1 MSAKPQSQKRSKW
14 LIPGIIL
21 AAAAIVIAVIFIF
34 TRSPEKQ
41 VPLPANINVSEAAEL
56 LENGA
61 FLLDVRQPEEWAEMH
76 IQGAVLIPLGELE
89 SRISEI
95 PTDRD
100 VLIIC
105 RSGNRSTQA
114 REILRAAGLE
124 RTTSIMGGM
133 NAWQGEGLPV
143 VSGN

>member
-1 MSAKPQSQKRSKW
+1 MSDKEQTRNTLKW
-14 LIPGIIL
+14 LIP
-21 AAAAIVIAVIFIF
+21 VIAVVAVIVVAAIFLLGKP
-34 TRSPEKQ
+34 PESAAA
-41 VPLPANINVSEAAEL
+41 LPANISVDEASEL
-56 LENGA
+56 FKQGA
-61 FLLDVRQPEEWAEMH
+61 FMLDVRQPEEWAQGH
-76 IQGAVLIPLGELE
+76 IDGAILIPLGELE

-114 REILRAAGLE
+114 RELLRSARLT

-133 NAWQGEGLPV
+133 NAWLAAGMPV
-143 VSGN
+143 VTGN

>member
-1 MSAKPQSQKRSKW
+1 MSDKEQTRNTLKW
-14 LIPGIIL
+14 LIP
-21 AAAAIVIAVIFIF
+21 VIAVVAIIVVAAIFLLGKP
-34 TRSPEKQ
+34 PESAAA
-41 VPLPANINVSEAAEL
+41 LPANISVDEASEL
-56 LENGA
+56 FKQGA
-61 FLLDVRQPEEWAEMH
+61 FMLDVRQPEEWAQGH
-76 IQGAVLIPLGELE
+76 IDGGILIPLGELE

-114 REILRAAGLE
+114 RELLRSAGLT

-133 NAWQGEGLPV
+133 NAWLAAGLPV
-143 VSGN
+143 VTGN

>member
-1 MSAKPQSQKRSKW
+1 MSDKEQTRNTLKW
-14 LIPGIIL
+14 LIP
-21 AAAAIVIAVIFIF
+21 VIAVVAVIVVAAIFLLGKP
-34 TRSPEKQ
+34 PESAAA
-41 VPLPANINVSEAAEL
+41 LPANISVDEASEL
-56 LENGA
+56 FKQGA
-61 FLLDVRQPEEWAEMH
+61 FMLDVRQPEEWAQGH
-76 IQGAVLIPLGELE
+76 IDGGILIPLGELE

-114 REILRAAGLE
+114 RELLRSAGLT

-133 NAWQGEGLPV
+133 NAWLAAGLPV
-143 VSGN
+143 VTGN

>member
-1 MSAKPQSQKRSKW
+1 MSDKEQTRNTLKW
-14 LIPGIIL
+14 LIP
-21 AAAAIVIAVIFIF
+21 VIAVVAVIVVAAIFLLGKP
-34 TRSPEKQ
+34 PESAAA
-41 VPLPANINVSEAAEL
+41 LPANISVDEASEL
-56 LENGA
+56 FKQGA
-61 FLLDVRQPEEWAEMH
+61 FMLDVRQPEEWAQGH
-76 IQGAVLIPLGELE
+76 IDGAILIPLGELE

-114 REILRAAGLE
+114 RELLRSAGLT

-133 NAWQGEGLPV
+133 NAWLAAGLPV
-143 VSGN
+143 VTGN